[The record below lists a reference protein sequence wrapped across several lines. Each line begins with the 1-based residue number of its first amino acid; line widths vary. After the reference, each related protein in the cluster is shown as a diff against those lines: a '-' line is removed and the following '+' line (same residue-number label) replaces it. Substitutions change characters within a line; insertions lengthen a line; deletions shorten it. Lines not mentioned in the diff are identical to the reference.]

1 VKWAWTFKYPN
12 GAQSDDLYVP
22 AGRPVRLVMRSND
35 VLHSLYIPAFRV
47 KRDVVPGRYTH
58 LWFQSDFITGM
69 DEGYF
74 LFCTE
79 YCGTGHSNMNRRVY
93 VLGETEF
100 NEWLEQQARWIDE
113 IDDEELYFK
122 AGPKIY
128 ARCSQC
134 HSIDGSMG
142 TGPSWKGLWEKVS
155 GGAGSDQKFADGK
168 SYSDI
173 IGPGKE
179 YATPEDYIRDSI
191 YNPGKHLVSGYGNV
205 MPTFKGQLS
214 DRATDAVIGMLKR
227 LDEFDAKGQWTKAAP
242 AAK

>member
-1 VKWAWTFKYPN
+1 
-12 GAQSDDLYVP
+12 
-22 AGRPVRLVMRSND
+22 
-35 VLHSLYIPAFRV
+35 
-47 KRDVVPGRYTH
+47 
-58 LWFQSDFITGM
+58 
-69 DEGYF
+69 
-74 LFCTE
+74 
-79 YCGTGHSNMNRRVY
+79 
-93 VLGETEF
+93 
-100 NEWLEQQARWIDE
+100 
-113 IDDEELYFK
+113 
-122 AGPKIY
+122 
-128 ARCSQC
+128 
-134 HSIDGSMG
+134 MG